1 MFSKL
6 EYERVLYLIRQF
18 GGFQLFWEYAKLG
31 ALRPGIKT
39 FFQCLV
45 RRQSFKQI
53 YPEVL
58 KKVEPFL
65 ARKYYNLLLERKAF
79 YQLQTQEHKRS
90 NIIWFCWLQG
100 FDNAPELVRV
110 CYNSLGKHLTDRDIT
125 LIDGNNWR
133 EFVELP
139 DYIVRKWQKGR
150 IPPANFSDLLR
161 LELLIKY
168 GGTWIDSTVL
178 CTGTHHTKEYLDAD
192 LFLFQYTPKGT
203 RTGVSISN
211 WFITSCT
218 NNEVLMVLRD
228 MLHAYWRDFNCTLN
242 YYIFHQ
248 FFYLLSQEYPERI
261 ASMPYGGSQRSI
273 ALLHHLN
280 DTFNQDR
287 WEWLV
292 SQVCFHKLSY
302 RVDKK
307 VKENKLN
314 YYNRILNS

>member
-1 MFSKL
+1 MDFRKL
-6 EYERVLYLIRQF
+6 ITRFRQF
-18 GGFQLFWEYAKLG
+18 GGLQLFLKYAKLG
-31 ALRPGIKT
+31 ALRPGINS

-45 RRQSFKQI
+45 RKQSFKQI
-53 YPEVL
+53 YPAVL
-58 KKVEPFL
+58 MKVEPFL
-65 ARKYYNLLLERKAF
+65 AKKYYPLLLERKAY
-79 YQLQTQEHKRS
+79 YQLQNLEHKHS
-90 NIIWFCWLQG
+90 KIIWFCWLQG
-100 FDNAPELVRV
+100 LDNAPELVRV
-110 CYNSLGKHLTDRDIT
+110 CYNSLRKHLTDREIT

-133 EFVELP
+133 VFVEMP

-192 LFLFQYTPKGT
+192 LFLFQYTPQGT
-203 RTGVSISN
+203 KTGISISN

-242 YYIFHQ
+242 YYMFHQ

-280 DTFNQDR
+280 DTFNQER
-287 WEWLV
+287 WGRLV
-292 SQVCFHKLSY
+292 SQVSFHKLSY

-314 YYNRILNS
+314 YYNRVLSL